1 MGLSLDKSLS
11 HRYGAPQHSC
21 CTAQIGDIAM
31 NLQIEN
37 TISRIADEARG
48 RFNKILKDARYQTQS
63 AADAVSK
70 GKGPVKT
77 VSKLGLKLTATT
89 HKTADKVLKQQTKMV
104 ENQIDEFASRLHA
117 VAGATGLKD
126 LVDTQVRLIPK
137 HASRFVGDAR
147 ETLTIIAGAGQEVGS
162 LLKGTVAELRGVSK
176 PVAKKAKAK
185 KAKAAP
191 KKTPAKKV
199 AAKKPAAKKA
209 APKKAA
215 PIVTETIVDVVAEP
229 KAA

>member
-1 MGLSLDKSLS
+1 
-11 HRYGAPQHSC
+11 
-21 CTAQIGDIAM
+21 M

-48 RFNKILKDARYQTQS
+48 RFNKILKDARYQTES

-104 ENQIDEFASRLHA
+104 ENQIDAFASRLHA